1 MLLKCYTTASEL
13 NLHIFSLVAEI
24 KNAGI
29 SLKSSPL
36 IRLAVMVANQM
47 LKNGNVNPKTAQ
59 HYVNI
64 HYIYKPTS

>member
-29 SLKSSPL
+29 KNSPL